1 MLKSKI
7 ELNQQQKGALQHIQP
22 IRWGAKI
29 SQNIFLAAICWWTS
43 LQLKFFEKVQ
53 LDDGMER
60 GVARGA
66 EATTENNW
74 AVKTVFI
81 VGYQKMGTIEEV

>member
-7 ELNQQQKGALQHIQP
+7 ELNEQQKGALQHIQP

-43 LQLKFFEKVQ
+43 LHLKFFEKVQ
-53 LDDGMER
+53 LDDGM
-60 GVARGA
+60 ARGGLKQQQK
-66 EATTENNW
+66 TTE
-74 AVKTVFI
+74 
-81 VGYQKMGTIEEV
+81 Q